1 MLKMKKTIRFVF
13 HRATI
18 AGVAIFAQLGALILM
33 IGRFSTYFPLFYVFF
48 SSLSAAVVIVIATGR
63 AKSAYKIAWIIL
75 ILLFPIFGG
84 LFYLMLGR
92 IRLTPKMRR
101 KMEKTRVHGEKS
113 LETSATVLHELEK
126 IDLRA
131 AGQARYIQNHAAYPV
146 YRHEHSEFFPV
157 GDAAFPTMLRE
168 LEKAERYIFLE
179 YFILE
184 EGTMWNSIRDI
195 LVRKARAGVDVR
207 LIYDDLGCMF
217 RVPKDYH
224 RTLEAMGIK
233 TERFHPLRPMLSP
246 SLNYRDHRK
255 LMVIDGHTGFTGGIN
270 LADEYINAVEKYGHW
285 KDSVFMLKG
294 EAVWSLT
301 VMFLAMWE
309 YLRDEPVTLEDFSP
323 SRLDNLPP
331 SKGFI
336 QPFADNPLDDETV
349 SETVYFNL
357 INRARDYVYIN
368 TPYLILDNEMLAAL
382 CAAAKSGVDVRIM
395 TPGIPDKPLVYAV
408 TRSYYLPL
416 LESGVKIY
424 EYTPGF
430 MHSKTMVADDQ
441 VAVVGTVNL
450 DYRSLYMAFE
460 DAVWLYGTHS
470 VLQIRDDFLET
481 LPVCREVQL
490 AEYQSIPALRKA
502 RWALLRL
509 LAPLL

>member
-1 MLKMKKTIRFVF
+1 MKKILTVLF

-18 AGVAIFAQLGALILM
+18 AGVAIFVQLGALVLM
-33 IGRFSTYFPLFYVFF
+33 IGRFSKYFPLFYVFC
-48 SSLSAAVVIVIATGR
+48 SSLSAVVVVIIATGR
-63 AKSAYKIAWIIL
+63 AKSASKIAWIMAIM
-75 ILLFPIFGG
+75 LFPIFGG
-84 LFYLMLGR
+84 LFYLVLGKT
-92 IRLTPKMRR
+92 RLSPRMRR
-101 KMEKTRVHGEKS
+101 KLETTRLHGEKS
-113 LETSATVLHELEK
+113 LDSSEPILNELEAL
-126 IDLRA
+126 DPRA

-146 YRHEHSEFFPV
+146 YRHQYSQFYPV
-157 GDAAFPTMLRE
+157 GDLAFPAMLRE
-168 LEKAERYIFLE
+168 LEQAQRYIFLE

-184 EGTMWNSIRDI
+184 EGLMWNSILEI
-195 LVRKARAGVDVR
+195 LVKKAQAGVDVR
-207 LIYDDLGCMF
+207 LIYDDLGCIF

-224 RTLEAMGIK
+224 KKLEALGIK
-233 TERFHPLRPMLSP
+233 TARFHPLKPMLSP

-255 LMVIDGHTGFTGGIN
+255 LMIIDGHTGFTGGIN

-285 KDSVFMLKG
+285 KDSAFLLKG

-309 YLRDEPVTLEDFSP
+309 YVRGEQV
-323 SRLDNLPP
+323 RLDDFRPGKLQP
-331 SKGFI
+331 SSEQNGFI

-349 SETVYFNL
+349 GETVYFNL
-357 INRARDYVYIN
+357 ITRAQDYVYIN

-382 CAAAKSGVDVRIM
+382 CAAAKTGVDVRLM

-416 LESGVKIY
+416 LESGVRIY
-424 EYTPGF
+424 EYSPGF
-430 MHSKTMVADDQ
+430 MHSKTMVADDR

-460 DAVWLYGTHS
+460 NAVWLYGTPS

-481 LPVCREVQL
+481 LQLCREVHL
-490 AEYQSIPALRKA
+490 ADYQSIPALHKA
-502 RWALLRL
+502 KWSLLRL